1 MQSPK
6 LTFAC
11 RGLAKLVQFPAFMS
25 RLLTDQW
32 PRKLTDWCVIQAF
45 RKAGTPR
52 CLQRPPALAVGFVAE
67 VSSVIRF
74 RGFFLREAELE
85 TILDAAAESV
95 YERIGDAAYRD
106 LRESTESAQE
116 EYLRSLTRVDGCPER
131 RARWQTCNA
140 ALNSARQGLAPAA
153 RSAQRTRAKA
163 YWAAQRQ
170 QRLEG
175 PLFSHLEADHPVA
188 AVARFAP
195 VWWQRFQCC
204 LHREFSRRDLTQFHL
219 LDELPRLRRRVGSK
233 KVLAAL
239 VEEWREAHADE
250 LGLPAQLHYHV
261 IEARGVRRARA
272 AAEWFNSRAPGYTS
286 DHEVA
291 TAVRGL
297 LRIHMA
303 SLMASPDRN

>member
-1 MQSPK
+1 
-6 LTFAC
+6 
-11 RGLAKLVQFPAFMS
+11 MS
-25 RLLTDQW
+25 RLVTDQW

-52 CLQRPPALAVGFVAE
+52 CLRRPPTLAAGFVAE

-74 RGFFLREAELE
+74 RGFFLPAARLE
-85 TILDAAAESV
+85 SLLDAAAETV
-95 YERIGDAAYRD
+95 YERIGGTAYHD
-106 LRESTESAQE
+106 LRESAESAQE
-116 EYLRSLTRVDGCPER
+116 EYLCSLTRAEGCPES
-131 RARWQTCNA
+131 RARWQTYNA
-140 ALNSARQGLAPAA
+140 ALNLARQGLAPAA
-153 RSAQRTRAKA
+153 RSAQRTRARA

-175 PLFSHLEADHPVA
+175 PLFSHLEAEHPIA

-195 VWWQRFQCC
+195 VWWHRFQCC
-204 LHREFSRRDLTQFHL
+204 LHREFSRRDVTQFHL
-219 LDELPRLRRRVGSK
+219 LDELPRLRRQVRPK

-239 VEEWREAHADE
+239 VEDWRKAHADE

-261 IEARGVRRARA
+261 IESRGLRRARA

-291 TAVRGL
+291 TAVLGL
-297 LRIHMA
+297 LRIHTA
-303 SLMASPDRN
+303 SLAVSPDRN